1 MNEVKIIRLRNG
13 SDVIGFVIEKIDGSI
28 FIMEPMEVIMHS
40 EGRFSGLILKQWLP
54 ARLIKMNGTSINPD
68 NIVCI
73 MEANEE
79 FAMQYSNSVNEY
91 NERMKMKDSMSK
103 LKGEELNE
111 MMEAY
116 NQLANEEHII
126 H

>member
-13 SDVIGFVIEKIDGSI
+13 SDVIGFVTEKIDGSI

-54 ARLIKMNGTSINPD
+54 ARLIKMNEASINPD

-79 FAMQYSNSVNEY
+79 FAMQYSNSVNEC

>member
-13 SDVIGFVIEKIDGSI
+13 SDVIGFVTEKIDGSI

-54 ARLIKMNGTSINPD
+54 ARLIKMNEASINPD

-116 NQLANEEHII
+116 NQLSNEEHII

>member
-1 MNEVKIIRLRNG
+1 
-13 SDVIGFVIEKIDGSI
+13 
-28 FIMEPMEVIMHS
+28 MEPMEVIMHS

-54 ARLIKMNGTSINPD
+54 ARLIKMNEASINPD

-79 FAMQYSNSVNEY
+79 FAMQYSNSVNEC